1 METKK
6 FDAVQFMRQARD
18 KMSADMRGMSFEEQR
33 AYIEQH
39 ASKVR
44 RDIEARKPEA
54 ESPAPHPRQAPP
66 TPPR

>member
-18 KMSADMRGMSFEEQR
+18 RMSEDMRGMSFEEQR

-39 ASKVR
+39 ASK
-44 RDIEARKPEA
+44 ARKDLDIP
-54 ESPAPHPRQAPP
+54 SPRQRRIYRKF
-66 TPPR
+66 TPPGRGLS

>member
-18 KMSADMRGMSFEEQR
+18 RMGEDMRGMSFEEQR

-44 RDIEARKPEA
+44 GDLEVP
-54 ESPAPHPRQAPP
+54 SPRQRRIYRKF
-66 TPPR
+66 TPPGPGFA